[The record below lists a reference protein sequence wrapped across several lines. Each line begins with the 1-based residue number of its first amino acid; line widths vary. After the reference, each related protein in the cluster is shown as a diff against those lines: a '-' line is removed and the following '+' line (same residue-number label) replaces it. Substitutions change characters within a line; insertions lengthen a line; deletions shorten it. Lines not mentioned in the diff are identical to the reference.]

1 MLSSH
6 MLNQQKIILI
16 KDNVGIENTCS
27 KIVQSWLKEQKG
39 PDAVLTPAQTCSESA
54 PFLLARISSLSRKHS
69 PRDLFQF
76 VNRCKQT
83 VEHLFL
89 WATAKNL
96 PSESFLV
103 PYLEHMAGL
112 VVTFEDQ
119 RHLSVLTKKSGG
131 SVSNKSYQYQTTGG
145 SFSVKEVKKDQRAKE
160 VAPAEPTI
168 DPASLGTFKIGDLK
182 REEQEAKDALTLP
195 FEFYKTTPEGGKVL
209 YHPDAEDDLDEEDP
223 DDDLL
228 I

>member
-6 MLNQQKIILI
+6 VLNQQKIILI

-39 PDAVLTPAQTCSESA
+39 PDAVLTPSQTCSESA
-54 PFLLARISSLSRKHS
+54 PFLLAQISVLSRKHS
-69 PRDLFQF
+69 PQ
-76 VNRCKQT
+76 
-83 VEHLFL
+83 
-89 WATAKNL
+89 
-96 PSESFLV
+96 SFLV

-112 VVTFEDQ
+112 VVTFEDE
-119 RHLSVLTKKSGG
+119 RHLSILTKKSGG
-131 SVSNKSYQYQTTGG
+131 SVSNKSYQYQTAGG
-145 SFSVKEVKKDQRAKE
+145 SFSVKEVKKDQRVKE
-160 VAPAEPTI
+160 VVPAEPTI